1 MPNSQTSTSSL
12 SVPPEILRLAVTA
25 EMERRKR
32 MKLFRMFP
40 ATGMY
45 RRELY
50 AKHLQFFAAGGKHV
64 PFPSCPEGC
73 TGAPHRERCC
83 MAGNRCGKTEAGAY
97 ETALHLTGLYPDWW
111 VGKRFDHP
119 IKAWACGDTNK
130 TVRSIVQEKLL
141 GPVNAVGTGMLP
153 GDLIVYR
160 TTKPGIAESVDT
172 IYVRHTTG
180 GISAVTLKSYQEG
193 RESFQ
198 GTAIDWIHL
207 DESCDIGIYAEC
219 LMRLMTTN
227 GHL

>member
-1 MPNSQTSTSSL
+1 
-12 SVPPEILRLAVTA
+12 
-25 EMERRKR
+25 
-32 MKLFRMFP
+32 
-40 ATGMY
+40 
-45 RRELY
+45 
-50 AKHLQFFAAGGKHV
+50 
-64 PFPSCPEGC
+64 
-73 TGAPHRERCC
+73 

-119 IKAWACGDTNK
+119 IKAWSCGDTNR

-141 GPVNAVGTGMLP
+141 GPVNAIGTGMVP

-180 GISAVTLKSYQEG
+180 GLSSVTLKSYQEG

-207 DESCDIGIYAEC
+207 DESCAIEIYAEC

-227 GHL
+227 GHLALTFTPVNGIDELVLSFLPNGIQNT